1 MNTSVGSH
9 SIFSLL
15 IANKIIIAILAEERT
30 TIIKI
35 NELLILT
42 NTRKWNDII
51 NENENENEYEN
62 EYEYENIFEN
72 ENEYE
77 YEYEFE
83 NENEYEI

>member
-1 MNTSVGSH
+1 MNTSVRSH

-42 NTRKWNDII
+42 NTRK
-51 NENENENEYEN
+51 
-62 EYEYENIFEN
+62 
-72 ENEYE
+72 
-77 YEYEFE
+77 
-83 NENEYEI
+83 